1 MSQSVMG
8 TATVSGS
15 VRDTLKHSNL
25 FQGLSDDE
33 LDKVLPLCREEVFES
48 GVAIFLEGGACSTM
62 YVVESGKVA
71 LELSLHISRTTEE
84 NATIAV
90 VTQGGC
96 LCHSGLIDPY
106 ILTATG
112 RTLERTKVIA
122 FDTTDL
128 RRLFED
134 NPELGRKA
142 MLNLAKVVS
151 SRLQRARETM
161 GRILSAIFHDLK
173 TPLAAVESYNRLL
186 LGSFVGELN
195 EEQKNIVQRSSKRL
209 SELLDLV
216 SNMIDF
222 SRIEFG
228 DLRTERVSMARTI
241 AACVDT
247 MRPLADEKGL
257 QLAVEV
263 VPKLSDVLGGQ
274 DPLKQVVTNLLSN
287 AIKFTPSGGVVTIRA
302 KDEGDNVRVEVLDT
316 GIGIP
321 GEELPKIFD
330 DFYRGLDIAE
340 RGAGLGLSITK
351 RIVEAHHG
359 RIWTASPCPGSGTGS
374 KFAFT
379 LPKLSE
385 SISKED
391 R

>member
-1 MSQSVMG
+1 MG

-228 DLRTERVSMARTI
+228 DLRTERVSMAKTI
-241 AACVDT
+241 EACVDT

-257 QLAVEV
+257 QLAAEV
-263 VPKLSDVLGGQ
+263 APKLSDVLGAQ

-287 AIKFTPSGGVVTIRA
+287 A
-302 KDEGDNVRVEVLDT
+302 
-316 GIGIP
+316 
-321 GEELPKIFD
+321 
-330 DFYRGLDIAE
+330 
-340 RGAGLGLSITK
+340 
-351 RIVEAHHG
+351 
-359 RIWTASPCPGSGTGS
+359 
-374 KFAFT
+374 
-379 LPKLSE
+379 
-385 SISKED
+385 
-391 R
+391 